1 MTTAD
6 RESHLE
12 MRERLSVLP
21 QTEEWSVSSA
31 PPSTCHII
39 CHQILQLIL
48 HEHAIF
54 VISVFGLLILNSHSC
69 RLVG

>member
-6 RESHLE
+6 RKSHLE
-12 MRERLSVLP
+12 MGERLSVLP
-21 QTEEWSVSSA
+21 QTEKWSVSSA

-48 HEHAIF
+48 HEHPIF
-54 VISVFGLLILNSHSC
+54 VISASGLLIMDSHSC
-69 RLVG
+69 KFVG